1 MTDKEGWLVR
11 MSKTRNDES
20 AVSKTNDGGRV
31 VACGDEGRARLCR
44 EVLALVDS
52 EVSRGV
58 AGLAEGG
65 ARRAIMEAE
74 RERGAARRL
83 RDRVSLAEETA
94 EMWHGR
100 YRELW
105 ADLERQS
112 AAARDAGMRLV
123 RVAEV
128 ADRMSEDAMA
138 GRSLDAQGLHDL
150 AGELRRVAGVG
161 EADHAG

>member
-1 MTDKEGWLVR
+1 MEGWLIR
-11 MSKTRNDES
+11 MSKTRSDEQ
-20 AVSKTNDGGRV
+20 AVSKTPDGGRV

-58 AGLAEGG
+58 AGLADGG
-65 ARRAIMEAE
+65 ARRAVMDAE
-74 RERGAARRL
+74 RERGVSRRL
-83 RDRVSLAEETA
+83 RGRVSLAEDTA

-123 RVAEV
+123 RVAGI
-128 ADRMSEDAMA
+128 ADRLSEDAMA

-150 AGELRRVAGVG
+150 AGELRRALSPEGG
-161 EADHAG
+161 EER